1 MNSLEIFKS
10 SVNTVISKSY
20 GFFITPYV
28 YRIYSLKKGTTKR
41 KERKVRKGPGKGERN
56 SAVCT
61 IKLTLGATDDQLVGF
76 CGLPPSPS
84 PPPSLPRYPEKLSK
98 PFTEQVAARSTDYK
112 FISYDNSNSCLRFT
126 IASHTRRA
134 KQRKRRT
141 ANVNRRRYYSDR
153 FEDISSNL
161 ISICC

>member
-76 CGLPPSPS
+76 CGLPPPSPS
-84 PPPSLPRYPEKLSK
+84 PL
-98 PFTEQVAARSTDYK
+98 FAAVSGKAFET
-112 FISYDNSNSCLRFT
+112 FHGAGSCPVDGL
-126 IASHTRRA
+126 
-134 KQRKRRT
+134 
-141 ANVNRRRYYSDR
+141 
-153 FEDISSNL
+153 
-161 ISICC
+161 